1 MGQSSGKS
9 LIQQKNFV
17 QRQPISPPSLRQ
29 SVPAIREV
37 RALATAEDSPQNN
50 LITAYKDLDEPAR
63 NQAKLQKMHL
73 FIGFF
78 VFTILGLG
86 MVLGQKFTASRGTAS
101 TEMQKLIPA
110 GAVTTA
116 NEHYQYDKSCYTDSN
131 GERVCMTRTSQ
142 R

>member
-1 MGQSSGKS
+1 MGQSSVKP
-9 LIQQKNFV
+9 LVQQKHFV
-17 QRQPISPPSLRQ
+17 QRQPISSPSLRQ
-29 SVPAIREV
+29 SVPAMREV

-50 LITAYKDLDEPAR
+50 LITAYKDLNEPGR

-73 FIGFF
+73 LIGFF
-78 VFTILGLG
+78 VFTVLGLG
-86 MVLGQKFTASRGTAS
+86 MVLGQKITATRGLAS
-101 TEMQKLIPA
+101 ADMQKLIPA

-116 NEHYQYDKSCYTDSN
+116 NEHYQYDKSCYLGEN